1 MASACKNGRS
11 HSAKGGESS
20 KGRLRSLCSTD
31 EVSILFPLPFSG
43 KAGRAREQ
51 KSERTDEEERETSPP
66 KVVVEKASGGKGR
79 GGERRFF
86 ARGIQIGSIES
97 WGTKGGGGAELG
109 EKEGR
114 EGLVKPSIRRSER
127 GVGYGHSTSSSILPM
142 YRRRGRVSRIE
153 GVGVVLCKE
162 EGVGGGKN

>member
-79 GGERRFF
+79 GEGDFSPAEYKSGRLRVGERKEV
-86 ARGIQIGSIES
+86 AVLS
-97 WGTKGGGGAELG
+97 WGKRKGG
-109 EKEGR
+109 R
-114 EGLVKPSIRRSER
+114 DW
-127 GVGYGHSTSSSILPM
+127 
-142 YRRRGRVSRIE
+142 
-153 GVGVVLCKE
+153 
-162 EGVGGGKN
+162 